1 MSPFGPDELSLGSLA
16 AGVGLLVFT
25 LLAVLSLVWLA
36 SKESGKKGGRLGA
49 ARRTSRRKK

>member
-1 MSPFGPDELSLGSLA
+1 MPPFGPDELSLGSLA